1 MTLVRQ
7 SPAPT
12 GLSWGAEEATALR
25 RGVAALGLDATPGQ
39 FARLETYAGLLLK
52 WNRTY
57 NLLGAT
63 TARDLID
70 SHLLDSLATLPAL
83 SRWLPKPT
91 ATTRPVLFDIG
102 SGAGLPGLALAI
114 MLPGQSIALVEP
126 IGKKN
131 AFLRQAIAHC
141 RLQNVQVVEGRIEDL
156 DPAAMAPGDRQAV
169 AGAATDA
176 SVLPSFICRAFTS
189 LERFAALCRPHARET
204 SLLFAMKAARVAEE
218 VAELTAG
225 EVLAVE
231 PLPIIAPGVQ
241 RNLVVMRPGRLGA
254 CAAANPA

>member
-7 SPAPT
+7 SPAST
-12 GLSWGAEEATALR
+12 RLSWGVEEAAALR
-25 RGVAALGLDATPGQ
+25 RGLAALGLDATPGQ

-83 SRWLPKPT
+83 SRWLPTPT
-91 ATTRPVLFDIG
+91 ATTCPVLFDIG

-114 MLPGQSIALVEP
+114 MLPEQPIARV
-126 IGKKN
+126 I
-131 AFLRQAIAHC
+131 
-141 RLQNVQVVEGRIEDL
+141 EGRIEDL
-156 DPAAMAPGDRQAV
+156 APAAMAPGDRQA
-169 AGAATDA
+169 GPDAAADA

-189 LERFAALCRPHARET
+189 LERFAALCRPHAGET
-204 SLLFAMKAARVAEE
+204 SRLFAMKAARVAEE

-231 PLPIIAPGVQ
+231 PLPIVAPGVQ
-241 RNLVVMRPGRLGA
+241 RNLVVMQPGRAAAARAGT
-254 CAAANPA
+254 AANPA